1 MAGLFRHRPAEL
13 DEWGPIMD
21 TDQSTAET
29 RLRTVEA
36 LHADLRVRCAELEAA
51 LVTARA
57 ERDSAVRGTAA
68 AVRDLVARVAA
79 VEAVCHQ
86 AETDDAF
93 NFTTGAVRAAIRGEH
108 GRGE

>member
-1 MAGLFRHRPAEL
+1 MAGRFRHRPAEL

-21 TDQSTAET
+21 TNNGV
-29 RLRTVEA
+29 LEA

-68 AVRDLVARVAA
+68 AARDLVARVAA

-86 AETDDAF
+86 AETDDEF
-93 NFTTGAVRAAIRGEH
+93 NFTTEAVRAATRGES
-108 GRGE
+108 GRG